1 MYKSSFF
8 RFLGG
13 FAGLFVSDT
22 YFAFTL
28 FTRSSDISAAI
39 PSTVAL
45 GTINV
50 SPLKF
55 ANMMYDRSARRRALG
70 LDCVF
75 TYEDC
80 SALGSM
86 CVRARTGK
94 IPSIDIWTGSTTKG
108 GGSDRLPFPVF
119 LVLPVCTGVRVRS
132 TCHDLACGV
141 VASLREFAGFC
152 SSVWLASC
160 CGVWG
165 MRSSLPYVK
174 TVSAALSSFASSRL
188 RCSRFSL
195 GSAAHCSRSL

>member
-1 MYKSSFF
+1 MYKCSFF

-22 YFAFTL
+22 DFAFTL
-28 FTRSSDISAAI
+28 FKRSSDTSSAI

-55 ANMMYDRSARRRALG
+55 ANMTYDRSARRRALG
-70 LDCVF
+70 LDCVV

-80 SALGSM
+80 LALGSM

-94 IPSIDIWTGSTTKG
+94 IPSIGIWTGSTTTKG

-119 LVLPVCTGVRVRS
+119 LVLPVFTGVRVQS
-132 TCHDLACGV
+132 TSHDRALGV
-141 VASLREFAGFC
+141 VASVRDFAGFC
-152 SSVWLASC
+152 SSV
-160 CGVWG
+160 
-165 MRSSLPYVK
+165 
-174 TVSAALSSFASSRL
+174 
-188 RCSRFSL
+188 
-195 GSAAHCSRSL
+195 